1 MVNKIE
7 NQTKKRQARTTE
19 SIGVKPRKNK
29 GITYITRKI
38 IDNLSDD
45 EYYKEKI
52 FETTRKKVSGII
64 KNLEII
70 SERSRDELIE
80 DKNLY
85 IIVQVL
91 YDNPQYLKMIKKNN
105 KDNNFT
111 DVNALTLLK
120 PIIRKGKFEKLR
132 LKNCKNRY
140 LKIKKGE
147 KICLKLKE
155 EFDKCLQL

>member
-64 KNLEII
+64 KELEII
-70 SERSRDELIE
+70 SERSKNELIE

-85 IIVQVL
+85 EIVQDL

-105 KDNNFT
+105 KDNNLDI
-111 DVNALTLLK
+111 DVNVLSLLK
-120 PIIRKGKFEKLR
+120 PIIREDKLEN
-132 LKNCKNRY
+132 LK
-140 LKIKKGE
+140 LKKK
-147 KICLKLKE
+147 KMFLKLKE

>member
-64 KNLEII
+64 KELEII
-70 SERSRDELIE
+70 SERSKNELIE

-85 IIVQVL
+85 EIVQVL

-105 KDNNFT
+105 KDNNLDI
-111 DVNALTLLK
+111 DVNVLSLLK
-120 PIIRKGKFEKLR
+120 PIIREDKLENLKF
-132 LKNCKNRY
+132 
-140 LKIKKGE
+140 KK
-147 KICLKLKE
+147 KKMFLKLKE
-155 EFDKCLQL
+155 EFNKCLQL

>member
-64 KNLEII
+64 KELEII
-70 SERSRDELIE
+70 SERSKNELIE

-85 IIVQVL
+85 EIVQVL

-105 KDNNFT
+105 KDNNLDI
-111 DVNALTLLK
+111 DVNVLSLLK
-120 PIIRKGKFEKLR
+120 PIIREGKFEKLK
-132 LKNCKNRY
+132 L
-140 LKIKKGE
+140 KKGK
-147 KICLKLKE
+147 KIYLKLKE
-155 EFDKCLQL
+155 EFDKYLQL

>member
-64 KNLEII
+64 KELEII
-70 SERSRDELIE
+70 SERSKNELIE

-85 IIVQVL
+85 EIVQVL

-105 KDNNFT
+105 KDNNLDI
-111 DVNALTLLK
+111 DVNVLSLLK
-120 PIIRKGKFEKLR
+120 PIIREDKLEN
-132 LKNCKNRY
+132 LK
-140 LKIKKGE
+140 LKKK
-147 KICLKLKE
+147 KMFLKLKE

>member
-64 KNLEII
+64 KELEII
-70 SERSRDELIE
+70 SERSKNELIE

-85 IIVQVL
+85 EIVQVL
-91 YDNPQYLKMIKKNN
+91 YDKPKMLKMIKKNN
-105 KDNNFT
+105 KDNNLDIET
-111 DVNALTLLK
+111 EVLSLLK
-120 PIIRKGKFEKLR
+120 PIIREGKFEKLK
-132 LKNCKNRY
+132 L
-140 LKIKKGE
+140 KKGK
-147 KICLKLKE
+147 KIYLKLKE
-155 EFDKCLQL
+155 EFDKYLQL